1 MHATSKARKSLGNPR
16 AYKGFR
22 LVDPLALIPLC
33 WTVGYGRPIGF
44 RWLHLHLIL
53 EDNPT
58 QAKWLEISRDTYPW
72 AKDDETIL
80 KDSFFDTTKRWYRY
94 HNKSGLVWP
103 WWWWYVLAIIDP
115 NGKSLNRHNHQPSR
129 NTSPAG
135 FHHLGDVAL
144 IQLHGGIVEV
154 SIFRFVD
161 IWMPQKLFASF
172 CNLYLYWKV
181 FVLAMTQKTQMP
193 YNAFTSFFSNPPPLW
208 EKTTMPIYTSKR
220 VCLLIFS
227 WSWMTRFRQKV
238 PDIIPLC
245 FQVGPPPKWP
255 CENCSYRFSESSSHQ
270 LMASYFQTSVGGT
283 HVWEHRFNQ
292 VFVSSWWFFTT
303 HLKNIL
309 VELDHFPVKIKNF
322 WNHHLYRKF
331 GGFQTRYL
339 KEFSNCQ
346 SFLNQK
352 FPKISS
358 KRLEKDHFSVKKTR
372 KTYSPGT
379 QTQKLRTSWDEESK
393 LHLKNGLFH
402 VLPICQLKAKDLAP
416 VTQTNIITSCRVAK
430 HHWNKRAGLVMRS
443 PHSRFSK
450 RFTGC
455 FMNLLTSWSNHLVIL
470 YNNCSQWNI
479 TIFAW
484 KIPSKTGPW
493 LSAAKRALRGTLRKQ
508 LFVSHSPILQSYIA
522 WVFADRRVVSCCFN
536 SLHKWFETLQLPEK
550 LR

>member
-1 MHATSKARKSLGNPR
+1 MVFHHPFEEYSRRIGSFPRKNKKLLKPPSLSE
-16 AYKGFR
+16 
-22 LVDPLALIPLC
+22 I
-33 WTVGYGRPIGF
+33 
-44 RWLHLHLIL
+44 RWISNQVPQRIL
-53 EDNPT
+53 ELPVLSEPEIPENFQ
-58 QAKWLEISRDTYPW
+58 QAPW
-72 AKDDETIL
+72 KR
-80 KDSFFDTTKRWYRY
+80 SFFR
-94 HNKSGLVWP
+94 
-103 WWWWYVLAIIDP
+103 
-115 NGKSLNRHNHQPSR
+115 
-129 NTSPAG
+129 
-135 FHHLGDVAL
+135 
-144 IQLHGGIVEV
+144 
-154 SIFRFVD
+154 
-161 IWMPQKLFASF
+161 
-172 CNLYLYWKV
+172 
-181 FVLAMTQKTQMP
+181 
-193 YNAFTSFFSNPPPLW
+193 
-208 EKTTMPIYTSKR
+208 
-220 VCLLIFS
+220 
-227 WSWMTRFRQKV
+227 
-238 PDIIPLC
+238 
-245 FQVGPPPKWP
+245 
-255 CENCSYRFSESSSHQ
+255 
-270 LMASYFQTSVGGT
+270 
-283 HVWEHRFNQ
+283 
-292 VFVSSWWFFTT
+292 
-303 HLKNIL
+303 
-309 VELDHFPVKIKNF
+309 
-322 WNHHLYRKF
+322 
-331 GGFQTRYL
+331 
-339 KEFSNCQ
+339 
-346 SFLNQK
+346 
-352 FPKISS
+352 
-358 KRLEKDHFSVKKTR
+358 KKTR